1 MKRKTGESLS
11 FRLKNNTSP
20 ADKHTDNRS
29 SPVLSRVFVL
39 LKEKKIGSPLLENS
53 SYMRFSFKQIMP
65 IRTLVVSRG
74 EEEEQEM
81 VNGWSEEDHAQSE
94 GAYNHRRHRISK
106 SGFVSAIRKTLGR
119 YSASR
124 THSPVPTRS
133 SVSFLAF
140 PSCLSTW
147 LLYKLPTTHTH
158 IYTYISLPTPCTSLS
173 HHFTFFLLLLKWTSS
188 IKCTRN

>member
-20 ADKHTDNRS
+20 ADKHTGNRS

-39 LKEKKIGSPLLENS
+39 LKERKVGSPLLENS

-74 EEEEQEM
+74 EEEEEQE
-81 VNGWSEEDHAQSE
+81 VVDGKSDEDHVHSE

-106 SGFVSAIRKTLGR
+106 SSFVSAIRKTLGK
-119 YSASR
+119 YSPTSR
-124 THSPVPTRS
+124 THSPMPTRS
-133 SVSFLAF
+133 SVSFLSFSLA
-140 PSCLSTW
+140 S
-147 LLYKLPTTHTH
+147 LPGYFTSSLPHIH
-158 IYTYISLPTPCTSLS
+158 IYTHTIFYSLHLPFLPFLL
-173 HHFTFFLLLLKWTSS
+173 FLLLIKWTNS
-188 IKCTRN
+188 IKCTRS